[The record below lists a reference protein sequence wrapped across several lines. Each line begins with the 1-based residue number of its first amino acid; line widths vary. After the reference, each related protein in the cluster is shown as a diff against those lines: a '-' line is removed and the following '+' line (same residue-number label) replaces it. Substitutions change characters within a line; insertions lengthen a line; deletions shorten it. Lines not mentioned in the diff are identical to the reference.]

1 MRYLITHK
9 AGPRYETGAIEQR
22 EVVEMGA
29 FIQDAIKHGVFTNGA
44 GLLPRA
50 PRTRVIARGG
60 RCEVQDG
67 VKGSNNLLAGF
78 ALLKV
83 ANRAEAI
90 EWTRRFADVVRDGEM
105 EIGLVTEAWDLGFI
119 PKPANAPERYLTLFM
134 ANEASES
141 GAPPTERE
149 LSLMGP
155 LLDEMVKAGVLQ
167 ATDGIKP
174 STLGTRLHFKA
185 GKRVTAVDGPF
196 TESKELIAGFSVITV
211 PSKAAAI
218 AWADRYGAILTD
230 LEVDVLA
237 LHDEPAV
244 GGALPPEF
252 GEALRTR

>member
-1 MRYLITHK
+1 MRFLVTHK
-9 AGPRYETGAIEQR
+9 VGPRYETGAIEQR
-22 EVVEMGA
+22 EIVEMGA
-29 FIQDAIKHGVFTNGA
+29 FIQDAIKQGVFTNGA
-44 GLLPRA
+44 GLLPKV
-50 PRTRVIARGG
+50 PRTRVIARKGV
-60 RCEVQDG
+60 CEVQEN

-90 EWTRRFADVVRDGEM
+90 SWTKRFADVVQDGEM
-105 EIGLVTEAWDLGFI
+105 EIGLVTEAWDLGFM

-155 LLDEMVKAGVLQ
+155 LLEEMVKAGVLQ

-174 STLGTRLHFKA
+174 SKLGTRLHFKA
-185 GKRVTAVDGPF
+185 GKRVAALDGPF
-196 TESKELIAGFSVITV
+196 TESKELIAGFSLITV
-211 PSKAAAI
+211 PSKEAAI
-218 AWADRYGAILTD
+218 AWAERYGSILTD

-237 LHDEPAV
+237 LHDEAAV
-244 GGALPPEF
+244 DGGRPPGFGSALEK
-252 GEALRTR
+252 